1 MSLLE
6 RSTGYDFDVTAHR
19 LGGELL
25 AECLGALG
33 AEVVFGLPGVH
44 ALGAW
49 EGMRRRGLRSAVF
62 RTELSA
68 TFAADG
74 FARVTGRPAAVVL
87 STGPGALNSLTGL
100 MEAASSHVPVVAV
113 VSQIPRDLVGR
124 GRGFLHELDDQLSSF
139 RSVVKWDASVPSLE
153 ALPGLAAEA
162 WRQAATAPTGPTAL
176 EIPVDLLTARCGVPQ
191 VNELDGSA
199 RSSPAASEPDLARVA
214 ELMRAAERPV
224 LWAGG
229 GVMRSGAWAE
239 VAILAERLG
248 APVATTYMGKGAI
261 AAGHRLSAGSCCDE
275 GAFRDLLEGADVLL
289 CVGTELG
296 AETTQ
301 QYGLRPKGTVV
312 QIDVAP
318 ERLGVSY
325 QVLGVVG
332 DARATLEA
340 LIEKVPAE
348 PRQWGHRAVEAL
360 RRRVEAG
367 LASQHREL
375 ERGLLAS
382 VASAV
387 SEDTPQAWDMT
398 ILGYWAAA
406 HQPAPGPRRF
416 LYPLGSGTLGY
427 AWPAALGACLA
438 MPTVPALAVV
448 GDGGIAYG
456 LAELATARQLELDVT
471 LLVIDDGGYGILK
484 EYQLASFGQVHEV
497 DLLQPDLAALAGAV
511 GVPARLSSPEALEKD
526 LAWAM
531 ATRGPTVVVL
541 RERLATALP
550 TP

>member
-1 MSLLE
+1 M
-6 RSTGYDFDVTAHR
+6 THR

-33 AEVVFGLPGVH
+33 AEVVFGLPGIH

-49 EGMRRRGLRSAVF
+49 EGLRRRGLRSAVF

-74 FARVTGRPAAVVL
+74 FARVSGCPAVVLL

-113 VSQIPRDLVGR
+113 VSQIPRDLAGR
-124 GRGFLHELDDQLSSF
+124 RRGYLHELEDQLSSF
-139 RSVVKWDASVPSLE
+139 RPVVKWAVSVPSLE

-162 WRQAATAPTGPTAL
+162 WRRAASPPSGPTVL
-176 EIPVDLLTARCGVPQ
+176 EVPVDLLTAPCEVPE
-191 VNELDGSA
+191 VRELDGSP
-199 RSSPAASEPDLARVA
+199 SPAPPASRFILDRVA
-214 ELMRAAERPV
+214 ELLRQAERPV
-224 LWAGG
+224 IWAGG
-229 GVMRSGAWAE
+229 GVLRSGAWQELRA
-239 VAILAERLG
+239 LAERIG
-248 APVATTYMGKGAI
+248 APVATTYMGRGAI
-261 AAGHRLSAGSCCDE
+261 PAGHALDAGSGCDE
-275 GAFRDLLEGADVLL
+275 GAFRDLLEGADVLV

-296 AETTQ
+296 AETTR
-301 QYGLRPKGTVV
+301 QYGLRFSGTVV

-318 ERLGVSY
+318 ERLGATY
-325 QVLGVVG
+325 HVLGVVG
-332 DARATLEA
+332 DARAVLEA
-340 LIEKVPAE
+340 LVERVPAE
-348 PRQWGHRAVEAL
+348 PGAWGPRAVQDV
-360 RRRVEAG
+360 RRRISAG
-367 LASQHREL
+367 LDAQPRAL

-382 VASAV
+382 IGSALPQDAV
-387 SEDTPQAWDMT
+387 QAWDMT

-406 HQPAPGPRRF
+406 HQPAPAPRRF

-438 MPTVPALAVV
+438 LPSVPALAVV

-456 LAELATARQLELDVT
+456 LAELVSARQHKLGAA

-484 EYQLASFGQVHEV
+484 EYQLASFGETHEV
-497 DLLQPDLAALAGAV
+497 DLLQPDLVALAGAA
-511 GVPARLSSPEALEKD
+511 GVPARQTSPESLEKD
-526 LAWAM
+526 LDWAISVV
-531 ATRGPTVVVL
+531 GPAVVVL
-541 RERLATALP
+541 QERLASALP